1 MVKPVSVHDGPFST
15 NALPSKTFLIPYLLI
30 LWASILPIILEIYL
44 LLKLI
49 KNIIIFIVILP
60 FFLAF
65 IYLSLFFTSL
75 LISKISLLL
84 INKIHPPKEGI
95 FRREKSNKDYYF
107 WCLRSVIKKWTIW
120 LTKFMPSQI
129 FDIILLKIYGVNISF
144 TSSIKNVVIDTEFI
158 SIGKNVSIGPNS
170 YIRSSMI
177 FSDFLILKEI
187 KIKENVTIGSRV
199 FISPGTIIN
208 KSTILNSFSV
218 TKLNQI
224 LQENSFYNGY
234 GAKKNDIEGGIH
246 KLFDFALL
254 EKFSNKTVKNDNI
267 EMEKVNRTYSNN
279 KFMKNFKINLLIFF
293 LIYLFSYNVPLF
305 ILLIFNSEF
314 LIPVLNNS
322 FTLISVLSNVK
333 SFLVILF
340 TPVIYISLYFL
351 HLLLV
356 VMIVKIIY
364 VTINRKTKKFH
375 EGIYHWSETKSD
387 YKYYFV
393 HSFLMRILK
402 WKIQRS
408 IFPWITKWC
417 FSFIGN
423 CKIGKNTVLED
434 MYLAKDYLEI
444 GNNCYL
450 GKILLTNHLW
460 GESLYV
466 KSIKIK
472 DNVVICDG
480 TSISPGTCI
489 EKNVSILPLSSTLK
503 SDDLDK
509 KTHYYNTPVNTISE
523 KDLISKF
530 NLNLNHI
537 KNDN

>member
-30 LWASILPIILEIYL
+30 LWASILPIILEVYL
-44 LLKLI
+44 LLKLM

-60 FFLAF
+60 FFIAF

-75 LISKISLLL
+75 LVSKIILLL
-84 INKIHPPKEGI
+84 INRIHTPTEGI

-107 WCLRSVIKKWTIW
+107 WCLRSVIKKWSIW

-187 KIKENVTIGSRV
+187 KIKDNVTIGSRV

-224 LQENSFYNGY
+224 LQENSYYNGY
-234 GAKKNDIEGGIH
+234 GAKKKDIEGGIH
-246 KLFDFALL
+246 TLFDYAPL
-254 EKFSNKTVKNDNI
+254 EDLSDKTVKNDNI
-267 EMEKVNRTYSNN
+267 EMEKVNRSYSNN
-279 KFMKNFKINLLIFF
+279 KFIKNFKINILIFF
-293 LIYLFSYNVPLF
+293 LIYFFSYNIPLF
-305 ILLIFNSEF
+305 VLFVFNF
-314 LIPVLNNS
+314 KTLIPVLKNLNII
-322 FTLISVLSNVK
+322 FIFSNVK
-333 SFLVILF
+333 SCLVILF
-340 TPVIYISLYFL
+340 TPVICVSLYFL

-356 VMIVKIIY
+356 VTIVKIIY
-364 VTINRKTKKFH
+364 IMINRKTKKFH
-375 EGIYHWSETKSD
+375 EGIFHWSETNGD

-434 MYLAKDYLEI
+434 MYLAKDYVEI

-480 TSISPGTCI
+480 TSISPGTYI
-489 EKNVSILPLSSTLK
+489 AKNVSILPLSSTLK
-503 SDDLDK
+503 SDDLEK
-509 KTHYYNTPVNTISE
+509 KTHYYDTPVNTISE